1 MEYIQGFMVN
11 EYINIFKIIR
21 KPFLYDFVKYFKN
34 IDDKY
39 NSQGSETKLN
49 LDDYFSQINELS
61 QEILIIMVF
70 NIESKEDEIL
80 MMSKKI
86 KETLKVNDMDKEI
99 FKM

>member
-1 MEYIQGFMVN
+1 MVN
-11 EYINIFKIIR
+11 EYINVFKIIR

>member
-1 MEYIQGFMVN
+1 VEYIQGFMVN